1 MLNALQAQT
10 EVSIYQYENTGEAVT
25 CLAGKLEEVIYGGVN
40 KIYNYSI
47 KNNRKKYMKK
57 MKQLGYCLLVAFL
70 LTACQSYKKVPY
82 LQDAEVVLYSTQN
95 EQLYDAKIMPKDLL
109 TIVVS
114 CTSPELAAPF
124 NLTVATQNNMALNYV
139 TTQPVLQQ
147 YLVDN
152 EGNINFPVLGEIHVS
167 GLTKLEIE
175 NLIIDKLKVYLKE
188 APIVTVRIVNYR
200 ISVLGEVAKPGS
212 FVISNEKINLLE
224 ALAMA
229 GDLTIYGM
237 RDNVKLIRTGQDN
250 KQEIITMDLNKAE
263 TVLSP
268 YYQLQQNDIIY
279 VTPNKT
285 KAKNSDIGTNTGL
298 WFSATS
304 ILVSLANIL
313 VILLNK

>member
-1 MLNALQAQT
+1 MR
-10 EVSIYQYENTGEAVT
+10 
-25 CLAGKLEEVIYGGVN
+25 KLKRLTLGV
-40 KIYNYSI
+40 
-47 KNNRKKYMKK
+47 
-57 MKQLGYCLLVAFL
+57 LLAFL
-70 LTACQSYKKVPY
+70 LVSCQSYKKVPY
-82 LQDAEVVLYSTQN
+82 LQDTAFVNDT
-95 EQLYDAKIMPKDLL
+95 EQSVRQTGVKVMPKDLL
-109 TIVVS
+109 TIAVS
-114 CTSPELAAPF
+114 CSTPELAAPF
-124 NLTVATQNNMALNYV
+124 NLVNSGTASGTEGKTVGQGTASSA
-139 TTQPVLQQ
+139 LQQ

-152 EGNINFPVLGEIHVS
+152 QGNINFPVLGEIHVG

-188 APIVTVRIVNYR
+188 APLVTVRIVNYR
-200 ISVLGEVAKPGS
+200 ISVLGEVASPGS
-212 FVISNEKINLLE
+212 FVVSNEKINLLE

-285 KAKNSDIGTNTGL
+285 KAKNSDVSTNTGL
-298 WFSATS
+298 WVSAIS
-304 ILVSLANIL
+304 GLASLANIL
-313 VILLNK
+313 IVLLK

>member
-1 MLNALQAQT
+1 MR
-10 EVSIYQYENTGEAVT
+10 
-25 CLAGKLEEVIYGGVN
+25 KLKRLTLGV
-40 KIYNYSI
+40 
-47 KNNRKKYMKK
+47 
-57 MKQLGYCLLVAFL
+57 LLAFL
-70 LTACQSYKKVPY
+70 LVSCQSYKKVPY
-82 LQDAEVVLYSTQN
+82 LQDTAFVNDT
-95 EQLYDAKIMPKDLL
+95 EQSVRQTGVKVMPKDLL
-109 TIVVS
+109 TIAVS
-114 CTSPELAAPF
+114 CSTPELAAPF
-124 NLTVATQNNMALNYV
+124 NLVSSGTASGAEGKVMAQG
-139 TTQPVLQQ
+139 TTSSALQQ

-152 EGNINFPVLGEIHVS
+152 QGNINFPVLGEIHVG

-188 APIVTVRIVNYR
+188 APLVTVRIVNYR

-212 FVISNEKINLLE
+212 FVVSNEKINLLE

>member
-1 MLNALQAQT
+1 MR
-10 EVSIYQYENTGEAVT
+10 
-25 CLAGKLEEVIYGGVN
+25 KLKRLTLGV
-40 KIYNYSI
+40 
-47 KNNRKKYMKK
+47 
-57 MKQLGYCLLVAFL
+57 LLAFL
-70 LTACQSYKKVPY
+70 LVSCQSYKKARS
-82 LQDAEVVLYSTQN
+82 LQDTAFVNDTEQNVLQTGV
-95 EQLYDAKIMPKDLL
+95 KVMPKDLL
-109 TIVVS
+109 TIAVS
-114 CTSPELAAPF
+114 CSTPELAAPF
-124 NLTVATQNNMALNYV
+124 NLVNSGTASGTEGKTVGQGIESTA
-139 TTQPVLQQ
+139 LQQ

-152 EGNINFPVLGEIHVS
+152 QGNINFPVLGEIHVG

-188 APIVTVRIVNYR
+188 APLVTVRIVNYR
-200 ISVLGEVAKPGS
+200 ISVLGEVTKPGS
-212 FVISNEKINLLE
+212 FVVSNEKINLLE

-250 KQEIITMDLNKAE
+250 KQEIITMDLNKTE

>member
-1 MLNALQAQT
+1 MR
-10 EVSIYQYENTGEAVT
+10 
-25 CLAGKLEEVIYGGVN
+25 KLKRLILGV
-40 KIYNYSI
+40 
-47 KNNRKKYMKK
+47 
-57 MKQLGYCLLVAFL
+57 LLAFL
-70 LTACQSYKKVPY
+70 LVSCQSYKKVPY
-82 LQDAEVVLYSTQN
+82 LQDTAFVNDT
-95 EQLYDAKIMPKDLL
+95 EQSVHQTGVKVMPKDLL
-109 TIVVS
+109 TIAVS
-114 CTSPELAAPF
+114 CSTPELAAPF
-124 NLTVATQNNMALNYV
+124 NLVNSGTDA
-139 TTQPVLQQ
+139 PQQ

-152 EGNINFPVLGEIHVS
+152 QGNINFPVLGEIHVS

-250 KQEIITMDLNKAE
+250 KQEIITMDLNKVE

-285 KAKNSDIGTNTGL
+285 KAKNSDVGTSTGL
-298 WFSATS
+298 WFSGVS
-304 ILVSLANIL
+304 ILVSLANLLITIL
-313 VILLNK
+313 R

>member
-1 MLNALQAQT
+1 MR
-10 EVSIYQYENTGEAVT
+10 
-25 CLAGKLEEVIYGGVN
+25 KLKRLTLGV
-40 KIYNYSI
+40 
-47 KNNRKKYMKK
+47 
-57 MKQLGYCLLVAFL
+57 LLAFL
-70 LTACQSYKKVPY
+70 LVSCQSYKKVPY
-82 LQDAEVVLYSTQN
+82 LQDTAFVNDTEQNVLQTGV
-95 EQLYDAKIMPKDLL
+95 KVMPKDLL
-109 TIVVS
+109 TIAVS
-114 CTSPELAAPF
+114 CSTPELAAPF
-124 NLTVATQNNMALNYV
+124 NLVNSGTASGMEGKTVGQGTASSA
-139 TTQPVLQQ
+139 LQQ

-152 EGNINFPVLGEIHVS
+152 QGNINFPVLGEIHVG
-167 GLTKLEIE
+167 GLSKLEIE

-188 APIVTVRIVNYR
+188 APLVTVRIVNYR
-200 ISVLGEVAKPGS
+200 ISVLGEVTKPGS
-212 FVISNEKINLLE
+212 FVVSNEKINLLE

>member
-1 MLNALQAQT
+1 MR
-10 EVSIYQYENTGEAVT
+10 
-25 CLAGKLEEVIYGGVN
+25 KLKRLTLGV
-40 KIYNYSI
+40 
-47 KNNRKKYMKK
+47 
-57 MKQLGYCLLVAFL
+57 LLAFL
-70 LTACQSYKKVPY
+70 LVSCQSYKKVPY
-82 LQDAEVVLYSTQN
+82 LQDTAFVNDT
-95 EQLYDAKIMPKDLL
+95 EQSVRQTGVKVMPKDLL
-109 TIVVS
+109 TIAVS
-114 CTSPELAAPF
+114 CSTPELAAPF
-124 NLTVATQNNMALNYV
+124 NLVNSGTEGKTVGQGNASSA
-139 TTQPVLQQ
+139 LQQ

-152 EGNINFPVLGEIHVS
+152 QGNINFPVLGEIHVG

-188 APIVTVRIVNYR
+188 APLVTVRIVNYR

-212 FVISNEKINLLE
+212 FVVSNEKINLLE

>member
-1 MLNALQAQT
+1 MR
-10 EVSIYQYENTGEAVT
+10 
-25 CLAGKLEEVIYGGVN
+25 KLKRLTLGV
-40 KIYNYSI
+40 
-47 KNNRKKYMKK
+47 
-57 MKQLGYCLLVAFL
+57 LLAFL
-70 LTACQSYKKVPY
+70 LVSCQSYKKVPY
-82 LQDAEVVLYSTQN
+82 LQDTAFVNDT
-95 EQLYDAKIMPKDLL
+95 EQSVRQTGVKVMPKDLL
-109 TIVVS
+109 TIAVS
-114 CTSPELAAPF
+114 CSTPELAAPF
-124 NLTVATQNNMALNYV
+124 NLVNSGTANGTEGKTVGQRTASSA
-139 TTQPVLQQ
+139 LQQ

-152 EGNINFPVLGEIHVS
+152 QGNINFPVLGEIHVG